1 MEQIEATSITNL
13 GLNLKKQGDLLYHDG
28 PLLSHFINVDNTN
41 EHYLYKWTDCDES
54 CNRWL
59 IFRVSLSRLKSFFEK
74 KYNLLQLINENPFV
88 YFIDLDN
95 DLSQKSLVV
104 CSINKIPAD
113 YLPSENSFF
122 KEIQYEKYAIELK
135 NSLLE
140 EANISANKNNSFD
153 IIMHEVLNIKASQL
167 KQNSLLN
174 LIINRLNVPLKKQID

>member
-1 MEQIEATSITNL
+1 MEHIEATSIANL
-13 GLNLKKQGDLLYHDG
+13 GLNLKKQGDLLYHEG

-41 EHYLYKWTDCDES
+41 EHYLYKWTDCDDS

-59 IFRVSLSRLKSFFEK
+59 IFRVSLESLKSFFEK
-74 KYNLLQLINENPFV
+74 ECSILQLINENPFV

-95 DLSQKSLVV
+95 DLNQNNLVI

-122 KEIQYEKYAIELK
+122 KEKQYEKYAIELK
-135 NSLLE
+135 ENLLE
-140 EANISANKNNSFD
+140 LTNISTNEKNPFE
-153 IIMHEVLNIKASQL
+153 IIMQEVLNIKASQQ

-174 LIINRLNVPLKKQID
+174 LIINRLNVPMKKQID

>member
-1 MEQIEATSITNL
+1 MEQIEATSIANL
-13 GLNLKKQGDLLYHDG
+13 GLNLKKQGNLLYHEG

-41 EHYLYKWTDCDES
+41 EHYLYKWTDCDDL

-59 IFRVSLSRLKSFFEK
+59 IFRVSLESLKSFFDK
-74 KYNLLQLINENPFV
+74 KCSLLQLINENPFV

-95 DLSQKSLVV
+95 DLNQNNLAI

-122 KEIQYEKYAIELK
+122 KEKQYEKYAIELK
-135 NSLLE
+135 ENLLGL
-140 EANISANKNNSFD
+140 ANTLPNEKNSFE
-153 IIMHEVLNIKASQL
+153 IIMQEMLNIKASQQ

-174 LIINRLNVPLKKQID
+174 MIINRLNLPLNKQID